1 MLLLCVCVLML
12 LEKPIKKHS
21 GAFYFAAVVMAL
33 AQIKMQPGIV
43 RTILTD
49 YVSSGTL
56 PAALFILVMSAS
68 SFPKDSRIF
77 RCMMSLRGEMAILA
91 SIFCLTHIANCGQA
105 MRKIAGSG
113 LADPGMIRIMMG
125 SAVLHGNRILLC
137 KKLQKA
143 A

>member
-1 MLLLCVCVLML
+1 MRADASGETIKKAQRRILLCS
-12 LEKPIKKHS
+12 S
-21 GAFYFAAVVMAL
+21 GNGTGRLSGTDKNAAGHL
-33 AQIKMQPGIV
+33 TH
-43 RTILTD
+43 TILTD

-91 SIFCLTHIANCGQA
+91 SVFCLTHVANCGQS

-125 SAVLHGNRILLC
+125 SAVLHGNSILLC
-137 KKLQKA
+137 KKLQEA

>member
-1 MLLLCVCVLML
+1 MLFLCVCVLML

-43 RTILTD
+43 RTILTG

-68 SFPKDSRIF
+68 SLPKDSRIF
-77 RCMMSLRGEMAILA
+77 RCMMSLRGEMAILG
-91 SIFCLTHIANCGQA
+91 SISSHPAHG
-105 MRKIAGSG
+105 
-113 LADPGMIRIMMG
+113 
-125 SAVLHGNRILLC
+125 AVLHGNRILLC